1 MGQNVRWEGP
11 ESGGGGRVWERREI
25 EAGQG
30 ERRVH
35 EALDSTGCNTPCK
48 PRAVSNGKPRHAACA
63 TAYVSR
69 ALRLPRGERAID
81 GREWK
86 RARPRRGLSAP
97 GTRLRG
103 ALVAPGAQ
111 GASCG
116 DRQRPPANSRRD
128 LTGPSSSPSGSG
140 PPVPLTP
147 SAMAPRGHWG
157 AASAGTL
164 SQTHPATLD
173 TEFAPKSLTKTKRF
187 IKALCEIT
195 KAYCC

>member
-11 ESGGGGRVWERREI
+11 ESGGGGCVWERREI

-97 GTRLRG
+97 GTCLRG
-103 ALVAPGAQ
+103 ALAAPGPRELPAVTGRGLPPTAGVTHWPVIEPIWKWPSGPTHAFHHGPQ
-111 GASCG
+111 GALGCSL
-116 DRQRPPANSRRD
+116 RRD
-128 LTGPSSSPSGSG
+128 TEPDPPSNSG
-140 PPVPLTP
+140 
-147 SAMAPRGHWG
+147 H
-157 AASAGTL
+157 
-164 SQTHPATLD
+164 
-173 TEFAPKSLTKTKRF
+173 
-187 IKALCEIT
+187 
-195 KAYCC
+195 